1 VKKVLLK
8 SLENGLDEEGVEQV
22 LAYSKSILDNDR
34 QKQLGEQLVLLS
46 QDRLDS
52 QSILFRIV
60 R

>member
-1 VKKVLLK
+1 MLLK

-34 QKQLGEQLVLLS
+34 QKQLGEQLTLLS
-46 QDRLDS
+46 QERSES